1 MTEEQ
6 GILTFIRDYWVQLM
20 FVVAIIA
27 GWMNTKF
34 RVNENTRDIRNLE
47 LRAEKLE
54 NKIEAKIDQQGQDIK
69 NILIMLGEIKR
80 NG

>member
-6 GILTFIRDYWVQLM
+6 GILTFIRDYWVQIM

-34 RVNENTRDIRNLE
+34 SVNENTRDIRNLE

>member
-20 FVVAIIA
+20 FVVAVIA

-34 RVNENTRDIRNLE
+34 SVNENTRDIRNLE

>member
-6 GILTFIRDYWVQLM
+6 GILTFIRDYWVQIM

>member
-1 MTEEQ
+1 MNEEQ

-20 FVVAIIA
+20 FVVAVIA

-34 RVNENTRDIRNLE
+34 SVNENTRDIRNLE